1 MTAKEKEV
9 MRKIIYAV
17 ETGGQVYGQMDYAD
31 FTEAY
36 TNSSNE
42 HAITIGAGQWYA
54 GEAKTLLNR
63 IRKANP
69 SLFASLDTAGVAKD
83 LDTRDWST
91 YQLSKTSAKAKCI
104 VKIIDTTIGHKC
116 QDQLVDEQMEKYI
129 NEAAALNVTALDAKM
144 MCANFRHQGGYSAV
158 TRILAKTQKP
168 YTLDHLYAACKT
180 DTGENQVGTYRS
192 RQKMVYEAL
201 KKYISNSS
209 GGDSDPGGDSGT
221 GSNIQIAQ
229 RELNNRFGAGLDV
242 DGSWGPAS
250 KAAYI
255 SAIQSSL
262 NSVYG
267 AGLSVDGIWG
277 SNTEA
282 ACTAHVLSEG
292 ANNLYVGVLQ
302 IGLYAHNISLSGAVD
317 CSFGPSTKQGVISFQ
332 KSKGLSAD
340 GIAGRDTFK
349 KLAGI

>member
-36 TNSSNE
+36 TNSSDE

-54 GEAKTLLNR
+54 EEAKTLLNK

-69 SLFASLDTAGVAKD
+69 TLFSNLDTAGVAKD
-83 LDTRDWST
+83 LDSKNWSV

-104 VKIIDTTIGHKC
+104 VKIIDSAAGHTC
-116 QDQLVDEQMEKYI
+116 QDQLIDEQMAVYI
-129 NEAAALNVTALDAKM
+129 NEAASLGVTAMDAKM

-158 TRILAKTQKP
+158 TRILGKTQKP
-168 YTLDHLYAACKT
+168 YTLDRLYAACKT
-180 DTGENQVGTYRS
+180 DTGNQVGAYKS
-192 RQKMVYEAL
+192 RQTMVYNAL
-201 KKYISNSS
+201 KKYISGSS
-209 GGDSDPGGDSGT
+209 GGGGTDG
-221 GSNIQIAQ
+221 GSATESYIKTAQ
-229 RELNNRFGAGLDV
+229 RELNNRFKAGLSV
-242 DGSWGPAS
+242 DGSWGDAS
-250 KAAYI
+250 KKAYI

-282 ACTAHVLSEG
+282 ACTAHVLSQG

-302 IGLYAHNISLSGAVD
+302 IGLFAHNISLSSGVD
-317 CSFGPSTKQGVISFQ
+317 CSFGPATKQGVIYFQ

-340 GIAGRDTFK
+340 GAAGRDTFK
-349 KLAGI
+349 KLAEV